1 MEAPAF
7 NDQLLSFDTTNG
19 SGSNDNLLD
28 ILLGDSSADVGLLG
42 GGSLRTA
49 VSSTAVL
56 SKAVPSTAVLAKPAP
71 DFLLSH
77 EEKTRQASDLLSG
90 MAQSYPFGFLQ
101 VLSSVPLFTAENPY
115 YHLPHFAETNIWFQ
129 SKFSIC
135 VRLKLLKFDFYSKFL
150 RVDLQYHFL

>member
-1 MEAPAF
+1 VEAPAF

-42 GGSLRTA
+42 GGSLSTA
-49 VSSTAVL
+49 VSSTAVPSKAVP

-77 EEKTRQASDLLSG
+77 EEKTRHASDLLSG
-90 MAQSYPFGFLQ
+90 MAQSYPFG
-101 VLSSVPLFTAENPY
+101 Y
-115 YHLPHFAETNIWFQ
+115 
-129 SKFSIC
+129 
-135 VRLKLLKFDFYSKFL
+135 R
-150 RVDLQYHFL
+150 RMG